1 MAANKNIFIK
11 IEVSSKEAKKN
22 VDDVEKGVNKLTAA
36 QKRLAF
42 EQSQEAK
49 ELAKLNA
56 QIKKHRDANKLA
68 AESADDLSNS
78 TKRAKTQVGL
88 NNAILTEAG
97 RAASDLRFGFNG
109 VANNVGQLASLFGN
123 LINTSDNVLTSLKNL
138 AKSFMGTGGI
148 LIVIQLLIAYGDQ
161 IYDFFFSASSGAE
174 ELKKK
179 MESLTKPIEENRLE
193 LLGYIEV
200 LKDATSSEEARKVA
214 LDELQKIL
222 PDVTFSQEELTSAV
236 EDYIHQQLIRAEIDA
251 VISLN
256 SETFARKR
264 KMMIIES
271 IQDEEEKTKKMK
283 EFLDDE
289 QEFFAASGRTR
300 AEQRKFDRLSE
311 EEQNKI
317 RFKELKERTDEEAD
331 LVLSSVTEL
340 QKQLKEERKES
351 PLFEPDLMM
360 RFDKGEWKETE
371 KLVLKE
377 TIEFVDDVDEAA
389 GIYALGKG
397 EESLLSKIFKLS
409 PKTREAELQ
418 KLKEDTEKF
427 GEEALL
433 GTIAYRDAVQAVNDK
448 YDLAERKAKVKH
460 LQTMLGGLSDFLKSA
475 ADIADGNK
483 DIARASIIASAAAS
497 SVGVWEAWL
506 VKDPT
511 FSPAPLKVAGAI
523 ATQLAIVAST
533 VSALK
538 SLDSNTPIGSGGA
551 GGGATIQAPDFNV
564 VGASGTNQLAQA
576 VGGQVNQP
584 IRAFVVGSDVT
595 NQQELDRRIVDTAGI
610 G

>member
-11 IEVSSKEAKKN
+11 IDVSSKKAKKD
-22 VDDVEKGVNKLTAA
+22 VDDVEKGVNKLAA
-36 QKRLAF
+36 AEKKLAY

-49 ELAKLNA
+49 ELAKLNLK
-56 QIKKHRDANKLA
+56 IKEHREANNLA
-68 AESADDLSNS
+68 AKSADNLGNS
-78 TKRAKTQVGL
+78 TKQAKTQVGL

-109 VANNVGQLASLFGN
+109 VANNVGQLASLFGS
-123 LINTSDNVLTSLKNL
+123 LIQTSDSVGTSLRNL
-138 AKSFMGTGGI
+138 LKSLMGTGGI
-148 LIVIQLLIAYGDQ
+148 LIAIQLIIAYGDQ
-161 IYDFFFSASSGAE
+161 IYNFFLGIDEGAEKAKKSIEEATKAMEEQIRVAQNLAGTNGSPFDFFAPDDDVIKNVERLKDRFADFKNGYDKLDESSKINRVSLGLLIDDYFNYQRQQKE
-174 ELKKK
+174 LIRIEQELKTVQEQDPDKRGGGLK
-179 MESLTKPIEENRLE
+179 RLKQLE
-193 LLGYIEV
+193 R
-200 LKDATSSEEARKVA
+200 LK
-214 LDELQKIL
+214 
-222 PDVTFSQEELTSAV
+222 
-236 EDYIHQQLIRAEIDA
+236 
-251 VISLN
+251 
-256 SETFARKR
+256 
-264 KMMIIES
+264 
-271 IQDEEEKTKKMK
+271 
-283 EFLDDE
+283 
-289 QEFFAASGRTR
+289 
-300 AEQRKFDRLSE
+300 
-311 EEQNKI
+311 
-317 RFKELKERTDEEAD
+317 KELRDQTD
-331 LVLSSVTEL
+331 LVMKLRPQWEAL
-340 QKQLKEERKES
+340 NEE
-351 PLFEPDLMM
+351 PLFEPNLMIK
-360 RFDKGEWKETE
+360 FDKGEWKENKE
-371 KLVLKE
+371 LVLEE
-377 TIEFVDDVDEAA
+377 TIEFIDDVDEAA

-397 EESLLSKIFKLS
+397 KESLLSKIFKLS

-418 KLKEDTEKF
+418 KLKDDTLKF
-427 GEEALL
+427 GETALL
-433 GTIAYRDAVQAVNDK
+433 ETIAYRDAVQAVNDK

-511 FSPAPLKVAGAI
+511 FTPAPLKVAGAI

-538 SLDSNTPIGSGGA
+538 SLNTNTPISSGGA

>member
-68 AESADDLSNS
+68 AESADNLSNS

-123 LINTSDNVLTSLKNL
+123 LINTSDNVLTSLTNL

-340 QKQLKEERKES
+340 QKS
-351 PLFEPDLMM
+351 
-360 RFDKGEWKETE
+360 TE
-371 KLVLKE
+371 GRTKR
-377 TIEFVDDVDEAA
+377 I
-389 GIYALGKG
+389 
-397 EESLLSKIFKLS
+397 S
-409 PKTREAELQ
+409 
-418 KLKEDTEKF
+418 
-427 GEEALL
+427 
-433 GTIAYRDAVQAVNDK
+433 
-448 YDLAERKAKVKH
+448 
-460 LQTMLGGLSDFLKSA
+460 
-475 ADIADGNK
+475 
-483 DIARASIIASAAAS
+483 SI
-497 SVGVWEAWL
+497 
-506 VKDPT
+506 
-511 FSPAPLKVAGAI
+511 
-523 ATQLAIVAST
+523 
-533 VSALK
+533 
-538 SLDSNTPIGSGGA
+538 
-551 GGGATIQAPDFNV
+551 
-564 VGASGTNQLAQA
+564 
-576 VGGQVNQP
+576 
-584 IRAFVVGSDVT
+584 
-595 NQQELDRRIVDTAGI
+595 
-610 G
+610 

>member
-1 MAANKNIFIK
+1 
-11 IEVSSKEAKKN
+11 
-22 VDDVEKGVNKLTAA
+22 
-36 QKRLAF
+36 
-42 EQSQEAK
+42 
-49 ELAKLNA
+49 
-56 QIKKHRDANKLA
+56 
-68 AESADDLSNS
+68 
-78 TKRAKTQVGL
+78 
-88 NNAILTEAG
+88 
-97 RAASDLRFGFNG
+97 
-109 VANNVGQLASLFGN
+109 
-123 LINTSDNVLTSLKNL
+123 
-138 AKSFMGTGGI
+138 
-148 LIVIQLLIAYGDQ
+148 
-161 IYDFFFSASSGAE
+161 
-174 ELKKK
+174 
-179 MESLTKPIEENRLE
+179 
-193 LLGYIEV
+193 
-200 LKDATSSEEARKVA
+200 
-214 LDELQKIL
+214 
-222 PDVTFSQEELTSAV
+222 
-236 EDYIHQQLIRAEIDA
+236 
-251 VISLN
+251 
-256 SETFARKR
+256 
-264 KMMIIES
+264 
-271 IQDEEEKTKKMK
+271 
-283 EFLDDE
+283 
-289 QEFFAASGRTR
+289 
-300 AEQRKFDRLSE
+300 
-311 EEQNKI
+311 
-317 RFKELKERTDEEAD
+317 
-331 LVLSSVTEL
+331 
-340 QKQLKEERKES
+340 
-351 PLFEPDLMM
+351 MM

-418 KLKEDTEKF
+418 KLKEDTLKF

-433 GTIAYRDAVQAVNDK
+433 GTIAYRDAVQAINDK

-511 FSPAPLKVAGAI
+511 FKPAPLKVAGAI

-538 SLDSNTPIGSGGA
+538 SLNTNTPISSGGA

>member
-68 AESADDLSNS
+68 AESADNLSNS

-123 LINTSDNVLTSLKNL
+123 LINTSDNVLTSLTNL

-418 KLKEDTEKF
+418 KLKEDTLKF

-433 GTIAYRDAVQAVNDK
+433 GTIAYRDAVQAINDK

-511 FSPAPLKVAGAI
+511 FKPAPLKVAGAI

-538 SLDSNTPIGSGGA
+538 SLNTNTPISSGGA